1 MKCPNCGKEMPK
13 GSLYCE
19 HCGEDIHVVPDFEPE
34 MEQGLVQDIKSI
46 MDEMQEESRTES
58 RPESR
63 AESRPGNRAAREK
76 AAGEP
81 AARRRPRR
89 KGWLA
94 AFIGVVLALAAG
106 SVAWG
111 VYSYHSVD
119 YQADRGAYYT
129 GLGQYDKALSC
140 YGRALELDAGN
151 VELMFRLAEVHLL
164 RNNKIEYEYLL
175 REIVRNP
182 SASAEELESA
192 YGRLIAVYA
201 ARGDYRTINDLLLA
215 SQNEAIWQKY
225 QNYMARAPEFSVK
238 EGYYTTIQPLKLTG
252 YGTGKIYYTLD
263 GSVPTVDSALYTAPI
278 ILENGVYVVSA
289 YFVNDRGIASDVVTR
304 EYHIEKEVI
313 PEPLVSAAS
322 GEYAAPVD
330 IEVSGQPEA
339 EIYYTTDGSD
349 PTYSSTVYTG
359 RIHMPLGSSV
369 FRFVQ
374 IVDGVRGLVAERNY
388 YLRLN
393 TDLTVE
399 RAEAVIVDYCMGIGK
414 ILDRE
419 GHFDESGAFY
429 RYRYQYVSNIGGVAD
444 CYVIAEFLC
453 SADGGVARTGSN
465 YAVNVYT
472 GEYFRLGQDQYGN
485 YSLIVIDN
493 IETENSE
500 NEE

>member
-1 MKCPNCGKEMPK
+1 MKCPNCGKDMPK

-19 HCGEDIHVVPDFEPE
+19 HCGEDIHIVPDFEPE

-46 MDEMQEESRTES
+46 MDEMQEESR
-58 RPESR
+58 
-63 AESRPGNRAAREK
+63 AAQEK

-81 AARRRPRR
+81 AACRRSRR
-89 KGWLA
+89 KRWLA
-94 AFIGVVLALAAG
+94 ALIGVVFILAAG
-106 SVAWG
+106 AVAWG
-111 VYSYHSVD
+111 VYSYHSAD

-140 YGRALELDAGN
+140 YSRALELDVGN

-175 REIVRNP
+175 REIVKNP
-182 SASAEELESA
+182 AASAEELESA

-215 SQNEAIWQKY
+215 SQNESIWQKY

-252 YGTGKIYYTLD
+252 FGTGKIYYTLD
-263 GSVPTVDSALYTAPI
+263 GSAPTTDSALYTAPI
-278 ILENGVYVVSA
+278 ILENGVYIVSA
-289 YFVNDRGIASDVVTR
+289 YFVNDRGIASDVVTK

-313 PEPLVSAAS
+313 PEPFVSAAS
-322 GEYAAPVD
+322 GEYGAPVD
-330 IEVSGQPEA
+330 IEVSGQQEA

-369 FRFVQ
+369 FKFVQ

-393 TDLTVE
+393 TDFTTE
-399 RAEAVIVDYCMGIGK
+399 RAEAAIADYCMGVGK

-419 GHFDESGAFY
+419 GHFDESGAVY
-429 RYRYQYVSNIGGVAD
+429 RYKYQYVSNIGGVAD

-453 SADGGVARTGSN
+453 SADGTVARTGSN

-485 YSLIVIDN
+485 YSLVIIEN